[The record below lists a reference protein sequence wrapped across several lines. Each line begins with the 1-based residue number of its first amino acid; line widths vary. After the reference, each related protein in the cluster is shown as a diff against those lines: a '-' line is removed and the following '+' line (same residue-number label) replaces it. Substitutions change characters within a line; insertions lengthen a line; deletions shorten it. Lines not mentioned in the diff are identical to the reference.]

1 MLAAPMRL
9 ARSAALL
16 WAIWAPLAQAEPRP
30 TLDDFYDRTRGR
42 TEGFDRCLGHC
53 DGQTLAAFLVGA
65 QLADPTTDAV
75 QRATAYG
82 GRLGVDLGAFF
93 GRYDV
98 ARTKLWADFL
108 RVADQNE
115 TITDLAWKN
124 TWFWSASDPDHEGLH
139 LSFDSMLAKR
149 SELEPSDLA
158 ELQLVPYQSADVEL
172 EAAPIGPK
180 VDKDTSIALPV
191 GAATRLR
198 WSESGATLE
207 RRQSFSGALAFR
219 GFLKQ
224 VRHHY
229 QLDAL
234 RVKRTA
240 WEVRGGD
247 ASAWSVS
254 AGYQRLSPDVDWLQI
269 WLLAGYSWNNGQN
282 TRRGFV
288 AQLGAE
294 TRFPYESGEVELG
307 PAYEAHFVLDQR
319 SAQFERVHEVRLY
332 YRQRWG
338 IVRWGL
344 AYQGVALEDLAKL
357 HALTPELGA
366 RLFGL
371 DLGLRYRFA
380 VVRDERF
387 PGMPD
392 SRFNAMLDFVF

>member
-1 MLAAPMRL
+1 MRL
-9 ARSAALL
+9 GRTLALL
-16 WAIWAPLAQAEPRP
+16 LATWGPLARAEPRP
-30 TLDDFYDRTRGR
+30 TLDDFYDRTRSR

-53 DGQTLAAFLVGA
+53 DGQTLAAFLIGA
-65 QLADPTTDAV
+65 QVADPTTDAV

-82 GRLGVDLGAFF
+82 GRFGIDLGVFF

-108 RVADQNE
+108 RVAQQNE
-115 TITDLAWKN
+115 TVTDLAWKN

-180 VDKDTSIALPV
+180 VDKDTSLALPV

-247 ASAWSVS
+247 ATAWSVS

-269 WLLAGYSWNNGQN
+269 WLLAGYAWNSGQN
-282 TRRGFV
+282 SQRGFL

-294 TRFPYESGEVELG
+294 TRFPFESGELELG

-319 SAQFERVHEVRLY
+319 TAHFERVHEVRLY

-338 IVRWGL
+338 VVRWGL

-357 HALTPELGA
+357 HALTPELGV
-366 RLFGL
+366 RLLGL

-380 VVRDERF
+380 VVRDDRF
-387 PGMPD
+387 PGMPEN
-392 SRFNAMLDFVF
+392 RFNAMLDFVF

>member
-53 DGQTLAAFLVGA
+53 DGQTLAAFLVSA

-219 GFLKQ
+219 G
-224 VRHHY
+224 V
-229 QLDAL
+229 L
-234 RVKRTA
+234 RQ
-240 WEVRGGD
+240 G
-247 ASAWSVS
+247 
-254 AGYQRLSPDVDWLQI
+254 SPL
-269 WLLAGYSWNNGQN
+269 
-282 TRRGFV
+282 
-288 AQLGAE
+288 
-294 TRFPYESGEVELG
+294 
-307 PAYEAHFVLDQR
+307 
-319 SAQFERVHEVRLY
+319 
-332 YRQRWG
+332 
-338 IVRWGL
+338 
-344 AYQGVALEDLAKL
+344 
-357 HALTPELGA
+357 
-366 RLFGL
+366 
-371 DLGLRYRFA
+371 
-380 VVRDERF
+380 
-387 PGMPD
+387 PG
-392 SRFNAMLDFVF
+392 